1 MDLGFTGQFQSK
13 VDGKGRMSI
22 PAKFR
27 RVIEAGDPEWSPD
40 KPMQAKILF
49 GNHLGESLQIMTMN
63 DFNIRM
69 AKIIAMPDNNP
80 NKSKLRRLM
89 IGFSDELTIDKDGR
103 VVMPLAFRKK
113 MGVVEGELKFMGLG
127 DFFQIWKL
135 ENFEASVNDDLD
147 EWIAEQGDD
156 FDPMS
161 LVE

>member
-49 GNHLGESLQIMTMN
+49 GNHLGESLQIMTMTE
-63 DFNIRM
+63 FN
-69 AKIIAMPDNNP
+69 AKMRRILDMPDSNP
-80 NKSKLRRLM
+80 NKSKLRRLFM
-89 IGFSDELTIDKDGR
+89 GYSDELTVDKDGR

-113 MGVVEGELKFMGLG
+113 LGIVEGELKFMGQG
-127 DFFQIWKL
+127 DSFQIWKL
-135 ENFEASVNDDLD
+135 ENFEGEVDAPLDD
-147 EWIAEQGDD
+147 WIEEQGAD